1 MKSAVTLVLASTL
14 ALGCAGNFG
23 PTQADDDD
31 DTPRADAGKPDD
43 EFNRA
48 DAEPC
53 DETTP
58 IEITGVPP
66 PDLLLVVD
74 KSGSMSETL
83 GTGDVKWW
91 VMRDALTSIVTDY
104 ENGINFGLLLFPFGS
119 ECTAGIVSSQIG
131 APASDISLT
140 LNLTIP
146 NGGTPTHTT
155 LQTALNYYNG
165 IAVNPQGRYIL
176 LATDGQPNCGSSGDS
191 NTPTVTETIAAINSL
206 RSQNILTFVLGF
218 GDAVNNDPTALQS
231 MAEAGGT
238 GNYYAC
244 NSPAELQ
251 AALDAIAGSLEVPPC
266 TFDLA
271 VVPEDPDKIAVFF
284 DDVPVP
290 RDPGH
295 LNGWDYDPLTNQITI
310 YGAACD
316 QLQSGSVSAVKVDY
330 GCGGPVVL

>member
-1 MKSAVTLVLASTL
+1 MKAAVTLVLASTL
-14 ALGCAGNFG
+14 ALGCSGNFG
-23 PTQADDDD
+23 STEADDDD
-31 DTPRADAGKPDD
+31 TISGADAGKPDD
-43 EFNRA
+43 EFDDV
-48 DAEPC
+48 DAEIC
-53 DETTP
+53 DQTTP

-91 VMRDALTSIVTDY
+91 VMRDALTSIVSDY
-104 ENGINFGLLLFPFGS
+104 EGGINFGLLLFPFGS

-146 NGGTPTHTT
+146 AGGTPTHTT
-155 LQTALNYYNG
+155 LQGALQYYNG
-165 IAVNPQGRYIL
+165 IDVNPQGRYVL
-176 LATDGQPNCGSSGDS
+176 LATDGQPNCRDM
-191 NTPTVTETIAAINSL
+191 NDPNVPTVTETIAAINAL
-206 RSQNILTFVLGF
+206 RSANIPTYVLGF
-218 GDAVNNDPTALQS
+218 GDAVNNDPTTLQS

-284 DDVPVP
+284 DGEPVP

-295 LNGWDYDPLTNQITI
+295 QNGWDYDAVSNQITI

-316 QLQSGSVSAVKVDY
+316 ELQSGSVTEVTVDY